1 MCNKEAKSN
10 NPGAENTLT
19 SGSDYLFWYIICPP
33 VNRYLASVSGVSTY
47 RRINCT

>member
-19 SGSDYLFWYIICPP
+19 SGSDYLFLYIICPLVHFFHP
-33 VNRYLASVSGVSTY
+33 LLSGHLQ
-47 RRINCT
+47 